1 MEARRD
7 GDYPSLPELR
17 AVLIPGADE
26 DQWDRGELPR
36 AVCHLES
43 QSELRECQVLL
54 QLACV
59 ARRSLDETDESRA
72 VALREVLVDLLP
84 RDLDDPCSKVLRVLA
99 GLEPGTSGRGRE
111 QRQQVAGSRIG
122 SERQPATSRT
132 VRRFAK
138 QRCWPWL
145 LDRLIERE
153 VQDRKAAAEPVA
165 APSLAAIH
173 GRLAPL
179 PADVAWT
186 TAVAQILWMPGGE
199 WGDDL
204 LLYHVTPALPQ
215 PAEEWGRLEDDVK
228 RRSFLLGIPAV
239 FLSSR
244 ARLWRPLWSRLQAAT
259 LDVGALDELAAA
271 LARDK
276 RLHDRLGSR
285 AVQGLVTE
293 RVRLTTELLR
303 GSPPVALRPRLAA
316 IAGDAAMH
324 AGFLCHDQGQWSASR
339 SYYLLAA
346 ELAHEAADPLL
357 EAYVLGDWSRKLI
370 AAGDAAGAMT
380 FLERADALAARIP
393 APMTGAFLA
402 AAEAEAQARLG
413 NAVASLQ
420 ALERVDW
427 SLDRT
432 DDGGQDP
439 PCLYWLALPG
449 LADQKGRT
457 HMLLGRLGDAEALLA
472 TSLSTWDPA
481 FVRDRAI
488 PLVDLAS
495 VRIRQGELDESCR
508 LAGEALEVAVATT
521 SPKLV
526 QRVRDLR
533 AELQPWSESSGV
545 RALDEQLATA
555 VWV

>member
-99 GLEPGTSGRGRE
+99 AREPGTSGRGRE

-186 TAVAQILWMPGGE
+186 TAMAQILWMPGGE

-215 PAEEWGRLEDDVK
+215 PAEEWGRSEGDVK

-244 ARLWRPLWSRLQAAT
+244 ARLWQPLWSRLQAAT

-271 LARDK
+271 LARDG

-293 RVRLTTELLR
+293 HVRLATDLLR
-303 GSPPVALRPRLAA
+303 ASPPPAMRPRLAA
-316 IAGDAAMH
+316 IASEAAVE
-324 AGFLCHDQGQWSASR
+324 AGLVCCDQREFPASR
-339 SYYLLAA
+339 SYYRLAT
-346 ELAHEAADPLL
+346 ELAHEADDPLL
-357 EAYVLGDWSRKLI
+357 
-370 AAGDAAGAMT
+370 
-380 FLERADALAARIP
+380 
-393 APMTGAFLA
+393 GAFA
-402 AAEAEAQARLG
+402 FG
-413 NAVASLQ
+413 
-420 ALERVDW
+420 
-427 SLDRT
+427 
-432 DDGGQDP
+432 
-439 PCLYWLALPG
+439 
-449 LADQKGRT
+449 
-457 HMLLGRLGDAEALLA
+457 
-472 TSLSTWDPA
+472 SLSSNLLTE
-481 FVRDRAI
+481 VGDR
-488 PLVDLAS
+488 
-495 VRIRQGELDESCR
+495 
-508 LAGEALEVAVATT
+508 
-521 SPKLV
+521 
-526 QRVRDLR
+526 
-533 AELQPWSESSGV
+533 
-545 RALDEQLATA
+545 
-555 VWV
+555 